1 MVDAKEL
8 GQRGEKIAEDEL
20 VKKGYKILSK
30 NFIFDHKEVDIVCE
44 FNGQIVFVEVKT
56 RTSPYL
62 SDPSLLI
69 PIKKQRQIIKVA
81 DHYMKEFYPDKEAI
95 FDVMIVITNSEYT
108 RHEHIVE
115 AFYPMC

>member
-1 MVDAKEL
+1 M
-8 GQRGEKIAEDEL
+8 IAADEL

-62 SDPSLLI
+62 SDPCVTD
-69 PIKKQRQIIKVA
+69 PDQKTKA
-81 DHYMKEFYPDKEAI
+81 DHQSRRSLYERILPRQRSDL
-95 FDVMIVITNSEYT
+95 
-108 RHEHIVE
+108 
-115 AFYPMC
+115 

>member
-8 GQRGEKIAEDEL
+8 GKKGEKIAADEL

-30 NFIFDHKEVDIVCE
+30 NFIFDHKEVDIICE
-44 FNGQIVFVEVKT
+44 FKGQIVFVEVKT

-62 SDPSLLI
+62 SDPAFLI
-69 PIKKQRQIIKVA
+69 PVKKQKQIIKVA
-81 DHYMKEFYPDKEAI
+81 DSYMKEFYPDKEAI
-95 FDVMIVITNSEYT
+95 FDVIVVITNSEYT
-108 RHEHIVE
+108 RHEHIVD